1 MPLDIYLIILD
12 RYNITMPTISDIF
25 DYVQSLRVTL
35 GQTQEELK
43 IMKDINQSLTKEIQT
58 LNNKIEKSD

>member
-1 MPLDIYLIILD
+1 
-12 RYNITMPTISDIF
+12 MPTISDIF

-58 LNNKIEKSD
+58 LNNKIEKSS